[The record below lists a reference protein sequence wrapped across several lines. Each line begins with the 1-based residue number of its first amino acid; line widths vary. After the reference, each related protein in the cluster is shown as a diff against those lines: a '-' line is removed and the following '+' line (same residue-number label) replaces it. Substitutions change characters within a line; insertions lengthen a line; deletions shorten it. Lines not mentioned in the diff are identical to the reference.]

1 MLSLNGRS
9 MRSTVAALLVAFFS
23 LSAPTAAATEDPR
36 SPDKSNDRDAS
47 VTAETPEPKSPRVL
61 YAAFEAISTVE
72 PTPEPTTRPRSVA
85 KMLDSVSTVTP
96 PPPVPLP
103 PPRQSS
109 SVISTAPMSVGE
121 KFGTWFRGR
130 FMTIGPFASAA
141 VSGMWKELQDNDDFK
156 EDTVENFF
164 ADSATR
170 AARAYAA
177 GATSSFYERAVLAS
191 LFKQDPRYHRSN
203 KTGFGKVIYAATRV
217 FVTQGDRCACHQV
230 NYSFLLGGAGYAV
243 TANLWE
249 RSERTGPWHTFA
261 RFYNHIA
268 YTAMFNIVREFVGG
282 Q

>member
-1 MLSLNGRS
+1 MLSLNSRS
-9 MRSTVAALLVAFFS
+9 KLLTIAALLIAVFS
-23 LSAPTAAATEDPR
+23 LSAPIAAAAEGPKTSDKENDP
-36 SPDKSNDRDAS
+36 S
-47 VTAETPEPKSPRVL
+47 VTTDAPEPKSARVL
-61 YAAFEAISTVE
+61 YAAFESLDPAA
-72 PTPEPTTRPRSVA
+72 PMPEPATRPRSVT
-85 KMLDSVSTVTP
+85 KMLESENAKATSP
-96 PPPVPLP
+96 IPVPA
-103 PPRQSS
+103 PRQSSS
-109 SVISTAPMSVGE
+109 SVISTAPMTAGE

-164 ADSATR
+164 ADSGTR

-191 LFKQDPRYHRSN
+191 LFRQDPRYHRSN
-203 KTGFGKVIYAATRV
+203 KTGFAKVVYAATRV
-217 FVTQGDRCACHQV
+217 FITQGDTCACHQV